1 MPGKC
6 AVSELRGTLKGLTN
20 MKESDAAEG
29 DHHANI
35 GKDTFKP
42 DFLFSMG
49 TWCPLE
55 DLKRQNGSQ
64 LGLRS

>member
-1 MPGKC
+1 
-6 AVSELRGTLKGLTN
+6 